1 MPSASTTGA
10 QPNSGSAQS
19 REHKQGNQDR
29 KYTIEQKTAVIRV
42 RKCSPTAFYDIL
54 GLEEVR
60 KSVSDG
66 EIKKAY
72 RKLSLLTHPD
82 KNGYE
87 GADEA
92 FKLVSRAF
100 QVLSDPDKRK
110 KYDTFGGD
118 PDNRFGAGSTS
129 SASSPFGGFSRTPGS
144 SRQGPVWEEE
154 ISPEELFNRFFGGGG
169 GAFAQFGGFGAGSQM
184 FFDINGGPGFRVHTF
199 GGNHP
204 RRRPHD
210 ANRDGDAPTP
220 TISSSLSS
228 LLPLLLLVILPLL
241 SALFSNSMQNPPGP
255 SFRFDSPSPPHT
267 MHRTTPRLKVD
278 YYLNPEEV
286 SDWSLRRL
294 SQLDARAELNYI
306 SKLQMECENEID
318 QRGRLMQDAQG
329 WFFQDTEKMNQAR
342 SMELRNCRRLD
353 DLRIGRGI
361 AY

>member
-10 QPNSGSAQS
+10 QPSSGGNAQS

-54 GLEEVR
+54 DLEDV
-60 KSVSDG
+60 KMSVSDG

-118 PDNRFGAGSTS
+118 PDNRFGAGSAS
-129 SASSPFGGFSRTPGS
+129 SSSSPFEGGFGRTPGS

-169 GAFAQFGGFGAGSQM
+169 GQFGGFGTGTQM
-184 FFDINGGPGFRVHTF
+184 FFDFDGGPGFRVHTF
-199 GGNHP
+199 GGNRP
-204 RRRPHD
+204 RRRPHE
-210 ANRDGDAPTP
+210 ANRDGDGPMP
-220 TISSSLSS
+220 TISSSISG
-228 LLPLLLLVILPLL
+228 LLPLLLLVLLTLL
-241 SALFSNSMQNPPGP
+241 SALFSNSMQDPPGP
-255 SFRFDSPSPPHT
+255 SLRFESPSPPYT
-267 MHRTTPRLKVD
+267 MRRTTPRLKVD

-286 SDWSLRRL
+286 SDWSLRKL
-294 SQLDARAELNYI
+294 SQLDVRAELNYVN
-306 SKLQMECENEID
+306 KLQMECENEID
-318 QRGRLMQDAQG
+318 QRGRMMQDAQG
-329 WFFQDTEKMNQAR
+329 WFFQDTEKMDQAR
-342 SMELRNCRRLD
+342 SMELRSCRRLD
-353 DLRIGRGI
+353 DLRIGSGV